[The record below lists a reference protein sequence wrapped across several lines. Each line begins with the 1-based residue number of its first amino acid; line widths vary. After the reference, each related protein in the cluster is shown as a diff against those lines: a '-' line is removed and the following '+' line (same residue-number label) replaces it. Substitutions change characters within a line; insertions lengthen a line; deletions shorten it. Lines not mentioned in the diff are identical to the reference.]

1 MKRFFRCH
9 RLLSSLSNRSAR
21 FWYQLKA
28 LSVQIR
34 IGCII
39 IWISSSLAF
48 ISGHLFPETNH
59 FEGLI
64 FSIHFLQWTLFWELA
79 TANEDV
85 INFKLY

>member
-39 IWISSSLAF
+39 IGISSSLAF
-48 ISGHLFPETNH
+48 MSGHLFPETNY

-64 FSIHFLQWTLFWELA
+64 FFDSFFA
-79 TANEDV
+79 MD
-85 INFKLY
+85 NFPGNRHSETEKMQCFT